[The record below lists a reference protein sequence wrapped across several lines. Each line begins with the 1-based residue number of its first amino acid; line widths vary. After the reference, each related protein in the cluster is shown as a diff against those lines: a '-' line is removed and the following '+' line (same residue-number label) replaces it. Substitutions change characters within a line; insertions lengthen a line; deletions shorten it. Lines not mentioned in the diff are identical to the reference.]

1 MRRGLGC
8 LSGLVAPLQRCAAAA
23 GLDSEG
29 ADQAVGASWRAEP
42 VLVFAAGAEGLT
54 FEPVAVVAAVAGVA
68 AVVAVVGG
76 AVVEAGGLAKPDLD
90 GSLQNVG
97 ALDLV
102 AAVRLPAALDCLTGC
117 DCWIETV
124 HVA

>member
-1 MRRGLGC
+1 VLGC
-8 LSGLVAPLQRCAAAA
+8 LPGLVAPLQRCAAAA
-23 GLDSEG
+23 GLDFEE
-29 ADQAVGASWRAEP
+29 ADRAVGASWRAEP
-42 VLVFAAGAEGLT
+42 VLVFAVGAEGLT
-54 FEPVAVVAAVAGVA
+54 FEPAAVVAAVAAVA

-76 AVVEAGGLAKPDLD
+76 AGVEVGELAKPDLD

-102 AAVRLPAALDCLTGC
+102 AAVRLSAVLDCPTGC

-124 HVA
+124 HAA

>member
-1 MRRGLGC
+1 MLGC
-8 LSGLVAPLQRCAAAA
+8 SPGLVAPLQRCAAAA

-29 ADQAVGASWRAEP
+29 AGQAAGASWRVEP
-42 VLVFAAGAEGLT
+42 VLAFAAGAEGLT
-54 FEPVAVVAAVAGVA
+54 FEPAAAVAAVAGVA

-76 AVVEAGGLAKPDLD
+76 AAVEVGELAKPDLD

-102 AAVRLPAALDCLTGC
+102 AAVRLSAVLDCPTGC

-124 HVA
+124 HAA

>member
-1 MRRGLGC
+1 MLGC
-8 LSGLVAPLQRCAAAA
+8 SPGLVAPLQRCAAAA

-29 ADQAVGASWRAEP
+29 AGQAAGASWRVES
-42 VLVFAAGAEGLT
+42 VLAFAAGAEGLT
-54 FEPVAVVAAVAGVA
+54 FEPAAAVAAVAGVA

-76 AVVEAGGLAKPDLD
+76 AAVEVGELAKPDLD

-102 AAVRLPAALDCLTGC
+102 AAVRLLAALDCLTGC
-117 DCWIETV
+117 DCWTETV

>member
-1 MRRGLGC
+1 MAVAAV
-8 LSGLVAPLQRCAAAA
+8 GLVHRTSRTHQKR
-23 GLDSEG
+23 
-29 ADQAVGASWRAEP
+29 
-42 VLVFAAGAEGLT
+42 LVEVA
-54 FEPVAVVAAVAGVA
+54 VAVVAVAAGCCSQIVTHQTSCCPAAGVAVAGVA

-102 AAVRLPAALDCLTGC
+102 AAVRLPAVLDCLTGC